1 MLTHL
6 NYPIDLKYLN
16 KKFNSSTFINLKYF
30 SFSIKNLY
38 ISKINSDPYIN
49 MILKDLN
56 LIGSPRFLKIQANTS
71 LFPHIDNKTKC
82 SINFLLDDYNDPIV
96 FGLFLPYKKFFYKSA
111 IIDTTKFHSV
121 RATNY
126 DRKIFKISIFQE
138 SYLDICKKLNRF
150 IIPDRP
156 VSSVG

>member
-1 MLTHL
+1 MLTHI
-6 NYPIDLKYLN
+6 NYPIDIKYLN
-16 KKFNSSTFINLKYF
+16 KKFETSTFRNLKYLYWP
-30 SFSIKNLY
+30 IKNLY
-38 ISKINSDPYIN
+38 ISKIFNDRYVE
-49 MILKDLN
+49 MIMHDLN
-56 LIGSPRFLKIQANTS
+56 IQGSARFLNIKANTR
-71 LFPHIDNKTKC
+71 LLPHIDNKTRC
-82 SINFLLDDYNDPIV
+82 SINFLLDDYDDPIV

-111 IIDTTKFHSV
+111 IINTTKFHSV
-121 RATNY
+121 KATHY